1 MYNLIYEVKFK
12 CKNSLVLQVL
22 EKWYC
27 QYRSI
32 NILHS
37 GVSTLGYLQVT
48 RLGKIKHAL
57 SKLELKK

>member
-1 MYNLIYEVKFK
+1 MFYEVKFK

-37 GVSTLGYLQVT
+37 RVSTLGYLHVT
-48 RLGKIKHAL
+48 ILGKIKHIL
-57 SKLELKK
+57 SKLA